1 MVLAQTLVSR
11 KSKRPVQGNAFFTE
25 RVHMRLLCSIL
36 FLAATA
42 LHAET
47 SMFRAPEP
55 VGTFVPKMISGLG
68 DAGFRFKVRS
78 VYNEAKDGK
87 QGFVFLLEPRGSLCD
102 LQLFNENNGKSTLL
116 RLKVQ
121 DTQDAARFQ
130 KFLTSSLRMTEV
142 GVSQIPDAPPG
153 WPKP

>member
-1 MVLAQTLVSR
+1 MRLFGFILVLAT
-11 KSKRPVQGNAFFTE
+11 
-25 RVHMRLLCSIL
+25 
-36 FLAATA
+36 TA

-55 VGTFVPKMISGLG
+55 VGSFVPKMISGLG

-87 QGFVFLLEPRGSLCD
+87 QGFVFILEPRGSLCD
-102 LQLFNENNGKSTLL
+102 LQLFNEDNGKSTLL

-130 KFLTSSLRMTEV
+130 KFLTSNLKMTEV
-142 GVSQIPDAPPG
+142 GVGQIPEAPAG
-153 WPKP
+153 WPRP